1 MVLFLLID
9 GSNEFSKVITRHAKR
24 FVFLCDFGC
33 KLGSD
38 PRSLFLLIDGSN
50 EFSKV
55 ITRHAKRFVFLC
67 DFGCKL
73 GSDPRSKPAA
83 VYHWQK
89 RKRREST
96 WMK

>member
-1 MVLFLLID
+1 MV
-9 GSNEFSKVITRHAKR
+9 
-24 FVFLCDFGC
+24 
-33 KLGSD
+33 
-38 PRSLFLLIDGSN
+38 LFLLIDGSN

-89 RKRREST
+89 RKRRGST